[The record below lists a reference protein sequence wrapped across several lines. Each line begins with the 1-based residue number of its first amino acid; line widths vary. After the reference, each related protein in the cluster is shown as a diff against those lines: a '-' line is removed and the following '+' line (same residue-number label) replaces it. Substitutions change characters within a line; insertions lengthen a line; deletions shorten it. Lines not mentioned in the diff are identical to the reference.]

1 MLTSLS
7 VQNFAIIDHLHLD
20 FSKGFTVLTGETGA
34 GKSLIID
41 AIGLILGART
51 QTSFV
56 RNGEAKAMIEGVFD
70 DVSEKTK
77 KLEEEFGIEDEDGEL
92 IIRREIYAT
101 GKSTIRMNGVLVPL
115 SQAELIGQTLA
126 DIHTQNDTKRLF
138 EPKNYLSF
146 IDDEISL
153 KKLTEYQNAL
163 KEAKEKYSDY
173 AQLKNELNNHQKD
186 LDYLKYQQEELE
198 SAHLNANEEKDLEDE
213 LSLLTNYESIYSSLS
228 QIKDLFDKN
237 DLTSS
242 LYQITDCLS
251 NLFKYDLSYR
261 SLQQSVQSAY
271 YDLDDL
277 DKQVTDKLSH
287 LEFDEDRLN
296 EIQTRLEELHDLENK
311 YHATIP
317 ELIELNS
324 SLNEQMERFNQKD
337 YLLEDSYQ
345 KLEVA
350 YRKTAKLSEELSELR
365 KNNAKQLEKDITQTL
380 KELHLEKVSL
390 EIRVD
395 YDSSITAL
403 EIDKFKLTGADEVNF
418 YISFNVGEPR
428 KELAKIASGGEMSR
442 VMLALKTHLL
452 NKLHLTTMIF
462 DEIDSGISGVAAD
475 GVARKMKKISET
487 TQVFAITHLP
497 IVAAMADHQLY
508 LTKESDDQM
517 TSTKAEFLSR
527 ERRIEQIANMISPT
541 DTTGKSKEVA
551 QILLNQNL
559 DDSNSK

>member
-428 KELAKIASGGEMSR
+428 KELTKIASGGEMSR

-559 DDSNSK
+559 DESNSK